1 MTLFVAMLLAMTGLT
16 GVFSATGG
24 FSAAAATRGEYAQRL
39 SFTIAGIQPVVA
51 TATSPNLFTVS
62 GRFYNTGPDPIDDLS
77 YRFQRG
83 DRLTSVAAVN
93 AEVANPIQ
101 PVTVIN
107 PTFRPLPGR
116 VAAKQSA
123 GFVVS
128 VPITG
133 SHADSLG
140 ITAPGVYPVM
150 INVNGTVHA
159 PGGDTPARVGE
170 VHLLVTVT
178 AVPGSTLP
186 GSTQPA
192 PGGSGA
198 ASGPTPAPVGILWP
212 LVDVPHL
219 GLNGIFRDD
228 TLAAEI
234 KPGGRL
240 AAAVTE
246 LVDAAAN
253 PNLVTLVVDPM
264 LLDELDRMSRGY
276 WVVAHPG
283 TPQPALQP
291 TSPPT
296 STKPVPSTEPST
308 SAQTS
313 TPTSQPT
320 SQPTPESTASGA
332 PPSSPLPSAA
342 SNTALLAGM
351 TDMTTSVGGAL
362 PESTA
367 VTGGAPASAP
377 ADTNGTAA
385 PNGTAESGNQGGSSG
400 NTAEPTGGPPP
411 SNESPGTPEPTQ
423 PAGPQPAGTVA
434 GTGQAAA
441 AAFLDQL
448 RGLAETH
455 HVVVLPY
462 GDPDVVALVR
472 AGMSDAVATAVFR
485 GRAVASR
492 VLGQG
497 LDTPTAPSNLVTDVA
512 DPPGGVLTDQAWQ
525 VLRSLGY
532 RSAILDPTAVHAAGS
547 PGPAGSSSK
556 APSGF
561 VTVSVD
567 GDQVPAVLTSG
578 GHATELARVLDDG
591 APADW
596 ADAVNTL
603 AAEMMVEGSAAVG
616 PMVVAPPRRF
626 APNGAGFTTLSALL
640 DDLSG
645 VGMVVPAPVTALA
658 RDVVPQGI
666 DAAGPPLHVS
676 SPTPVTLDYGA
687 KARAAELP
695 AAYLERLIRLG
706 QRLDVL
712 GMTLGA
718 AYGGP
723 DPADILTPLSDAM
736 LGAAS
741 ASWRGATEPDQVVLQ
756 SVDATVSELYA
767 GVKIARDTGSYTLAS
782 STAPLLLTVNN
793 TLPYQVTMTVR
804 VIGGEQAG
812 LSTQDPG
819 RIVIGAGPRSVPV
832 RIQATVSRS
841 GTFTV
846 FAQLQGADGSVW
858 GRPVPLKID
867 SRAYGA
873 LTVVLM
879 AVAGG
884 VLLLMVIWRLVQRW
898 RGRAEDG
905 PDRAP
910 TADGAGSA
918 DGAGD
923 TSGAHRARESDDA
936 SPAPRAANIVINDPP
951 DADTA
956 SQVIGAPPGRDI
968 VRASSGHDVV
978 RASGGPDVPETS
990 PKGAAP

>member
-1 MTLFVAMLLAMTGLT
+1 MTLFVAILLAMTGLT
-16 GVFSATGG
+16 GVLSPAGG
-24 FSAAAATRGEYAQRL
+24 FSATAATLGEYAQRL

-51 TATSPNLFTVS
+51 TATSPNLLTVS
-62 GRFYNTGPDPIDDLS
+62 GRFSNTGPDPIDDLN

-93 AEVANPIQ
+93 AEVADPIQ

-123 GFVVS
+123 GFTVS

-150 INVNGTVHA
+150 VNVNGTVHA
-159 PGGDTPARVGE
+159 PGGDARARVGE

-192 PGGSGA
+192 PGDSGA

-219 GLNGIFRDD
+219 GLNGVFRDD

-246 LVDAAAN
+246 LIDAAAN

-264 LLDELDRMSRGY
+264 LLDELDRMSHGY

-291 TSPPT
+291 TPPPT
-296 STKPVPSTEPST
+296 STKPAPTTKPST

-313 TPTSQPT
+313 VPTSAPTSQPA
-320 SQPTPESTASGA
+320 SEATASGA
-332 PPSSPLPSAA
+332 LPSSQPSSPPSSPPSNAA
-342 SNTALLAGM
+342 SNIASPTAGM
-351 TDMTTSVGGAL
+351 TDMTPSVGGAL

-367 VTGGAPASAP
+367 VTAGAPAGAT
-377 ADTNGTAA
+377 ADTNATAA
-385 PNGTAESGNQGGSSG
+385 PNGTTESANSGGPNQGGSDG
-400 NTAEPTGGPPP
+400 ATAEPTGEQPPG
-411 SNESPGTPEPTQ
+411 NESPGPPEPIQ

-434 GTGQAAA
+434 GTGQEAA

-455 HVVVLPY
+455 HVLVLPY

-472 AGMSDAVATAVFR
+472 AGMSDVVATAVFR

-547 PGPAGSSSK
+547 PGPTGSSSK
-556 APSGF
+556 VSSGF

-578 GHATELARVLDDG
+578 GHAPELARVLDGG

-603 AAEMMVEGSAAVG
+603 AAVMMVESSAAAG
-616 PMVVAPPRRF
+616 PMVVAPPRGF
-626 APNGAGFTTLSALL
+626 APHGAGFATLSALL

-645 VGMVVPAPVTALA
+645 VGMVVPSPVTALA
-658 RDVVPQGI
+658 RDVVPHGI
-666 DAAGPPLHVS
+666 DAAGPPLHVT

-695 AAYLERLIRLG
+695 ASYLERLIELR

-712 GMTLGA
+712 GVTLGA
-718 AYGGP
+718 ASGGP
-723 DPADILTPLSDAM
+723 DPADILAPLSDAM

-741 ASWRGATEPDQVVLQ
+741 ASWRGTTDPDEVVLQ
-756 SVDATVSELYA
+756 SVDATVDGLYA

-782 STAPLLLTVNN
+782 STAPLLLTVHN

-804 VIGGEQAG
+804 VLGGEQAG
-812 LSTQDPG
+812 LTTQDPG
-819 RIVIGAGPRSVPV
+819 RIVIGAGPRSAPV
-832 RIQATVSRS
+832 RIHATVSRS

-846 FAQLQGADGSVW
+846 YAQLQGADGSRW
-858 GRPVPLKID
+858 GGAVPLKID

-905 PDRAP
+905 PDRP
-910 TADGAGSA
+910 ITADGAHSAHGA
-918 DGAGD
+918 DGADGADD
-923 TSGAHRARESDDA
+923 TDDTGGACRAPETEDT
-936 SPAPRAANIVINDPP
+936 SPAPRAANSVIGDPL

-956 SQVIGAPPGRDI
+956 GDTDM
-968 VRASSGHDVV
+968 SGL
-978 RASGGPDVPETS
+978 RSGGALP
-990 PKGAAP
+990 